1 MEEKDQKKMKT
12 YSELIKIPTFEE
24 RFAYL
29 KLDGKAFDPTFDA
42 HRYLNQTFY
51 QSYDWQAI
59 RRKVIIRDMGCDLA
73 MSDRPINKYVMVH
86 HINPITIDDLM
97 NRTSAVLDP
106 ENLICVSKRTHN
118 AIHFSDE
125 SILLRTDYD
134 RKPNDT
140 CPWR

>member
-1 MEEKDQKKMKT
+1 MKMKR
-12 YSELIKIPTFEE
+12 YSELIRIPTFEE

-29 KLDGKAFDPTFDA
+29 KLDGSPGDPTFDA

-51 QSYDWQAI
+51 QSYDWQSV
-59 RRKVIIRDMGCDLA
+59 RRKAIIRDFGCDLA
-73 MSDRPINKYVMVH
+73 MNDRPINKYIIVH
-86 HINPITIDDLM
+86 HINPITIDDIM
-97 NRTSAVLDP
+97 NHSSSVLDL

-125 SILLRTDYD
+125 SILYRSDYE
-134 RKPNDT
+134 RRPNDT